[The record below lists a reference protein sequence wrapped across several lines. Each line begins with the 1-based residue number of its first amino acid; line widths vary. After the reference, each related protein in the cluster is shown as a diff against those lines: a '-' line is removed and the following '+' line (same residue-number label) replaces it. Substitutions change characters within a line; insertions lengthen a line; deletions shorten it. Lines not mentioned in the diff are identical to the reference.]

1 MNHTINITD
10 DQIRS
15 LIACAKD
22 DLASAEARL
31 SISPD
36 DTATSLRMA
45 TEYIN
50 IAAVL
55 LTRAMEGK

>member
-10 DQIRS
+10 AQIRS
-15 LIACAKD
+15 LIACAKE
-22 DLASAEARL
+22 DLASAEMCL
-31 SISPD
+31 SVDPHSA
-36 DTATSLRMA
+36 ATCLRAA
-45 TEYIN
+45 TGFSN